1 MPNPAGGRRTETQ
14 SIETAA
20 SCDEVVALL
29 ADATRLPEWA
39 PGFVDEVSGD
49 RSAGWVGSKDG
60 RTFALRVVVD
70 VGAGT
75 VDYLREVAPGREGG
89 AYLRVVPRPGDGSV
103 VAMTLPYLPGVDPAD
118 TTATLTQELSAIV
131 ALVEGPVISAPGAD

>member
-29 ADATRLPEWA
+29 ADAPRLAEWA

-70 VGAGT
+70 VGAG
-75 VDYLREVAPGREGG
+75 
-89 AYLRVVPRPGDGSV
+89 SV

-131 ALVEGPVISAPGAD
+131 ALVEGPAISAPGAD